1 METGMDT
8 RGLAN
13 LDAIDAF
20 KMAIENS
27 HKDLPTIA
35 KEMEWSESHTRR
47 IFSTE
52 KYYPSVVDLPRFCHT
67 VGNNLILQWLQAK
80 TMTYGLPT
88 EERNIDCENLVFRIG
103 NLFAEVGD
111 VGRKGQDAIADGKL
125 EPHELRAIID
135 EVKDVLTEG
144 MDLVGDLRILERDLT
159 TQQKGKSCAE

>member
-1 METGMDT
+1 MEQRVDT
-8 RGLAN
+8 RGLEN

-20 KMAIENS
+20 KLAIEQS
-27 HKDLPTIA
+27 DKDLPTIA
-35 KEMEWSESHTRR
+35 REMGWSESYVKRV
-47 IFSTE
+47 FSTE
-52 KYYPSVVDLPRFCHT
+52 KFFPSVLYIPQFCHV
-67 VGNNLILQWLQAK
+67 VGNNMVLQWLQAK
-80 TMTYGLPT
+80 AMTYGLP
-88 EERNIDCENLVFRIG
+88 EENRNLDCENLVFRIG

-159 TQQKGKSCAE
+159 QQAKGE

>member
-1 METGMDT
+1 MENKVDT

-20 KMAIENS
+20 KMTIEKS

-35 KEMEWSESHTRR
+35 KEMDWSESYVRR
-47 IFSTE
+47 VFSTE
-52 KYYPSVVDLPRFCHT
+52 NFYPSTVSLPKFCHV

-80 TMTYGLPT
+80 TMTYGLP
-88 EERNIDCENLVFRIG
+88 EKDRDLDCENLVFRIG
-103 NLFAEVGD
+103 ALFAEVGD

-159 TQQKGKSCAE
+159 AQQKGKACAK

>member
-1 METGMDT
+1 MEIKMDT
-8 RGLAN
+8 KSLAN

-88 EERNIDCENLVFRIG
+88 EERNIDCENLVWRIG

-111 VGRKGQDAIADGKL
+111 VGRKGQKAIEDHKL
-125 EPHELRAIID
+125 EPHELREIID

-144 MDLVGDLRILERDLT
+144 MELVGDLRILERDLIAKNKEAACT
-159 TQQKGKSCAE
+159 N